1 MHVYIKKC
9 EKRIYEDMIIIF
21 FISMDGNYMYQI
33 VVVKLLYR
41 CNQICKSNQVS
52 LLTNPE

>member
-1 MHVYIKKC
+1 
-9 EKRIYEDMIIIF
+9 MIIIF